1 MKLSPNCFVDETIK
15 NPDKVIDK
23 LNRGKLI
30 KGYYLVNYNDTS
42 GRLEIISSRMFL
54 QKYFREQSY
63 DVKALFKT
71 QDDAFEYVR
80 CISEISYR
88 KYNEFNALKT
98 IENTVQAEIKAIF
111 DGENE

>member
-1 MKLSPNCFVDETIK
+1 MNLSPNCFVDETIK
-15 NPDKVIDK
+15 HPDKVIDK
-23 LNRGKLI
+23 LNKGKLL
-30 KGYYLVNYNDTS
+30 KGYYLVSYNDAL

-54 QKYFREQSY
+54 QKYFREQTY
-63 DVKALFKT
+63 KVTALLKT

-80 CISEISYR
+80 CISELSYR
-88 KYNEFNALKT
+88 KYNEFKAWET